1 MRETL
6 NPLNM
11 NIREYYLQNF
21 PTDELGLEINP
32 HATFEV
38 LIDVLNN
45 YGDVYQ
51 YIAVDDSLMRE
62 RLFWELSQLTSTPYD
77 DIYYLWLMAASP
89 ILCIP
94 TKPYPK
100 PN

>member
-1 MRETL
+1 
-6 NPLNM
+6 M
-11 NIREYYLQNF
+11 NIRDYYLTHF
-21 PTDELGLEINP
+21 PTDELGTEINP

-77 DIYYLWLMAASP
+77 DIYYLWLMAA
-89 ILCIP
+89 
-94 TKPYPK
+94 
-100 PN
+100 